1 MKLISKP
8 LFKQTVKSNWKLW
21 AAITGIM
28 ALLLILITGVMG
40 SVITKRLAENPG
52 MAGMISKNNPMAMA
66 SNMFYGQMAVM
77 IILVYVIITANS
89 LVASQVDRGSMAY
102 TLSTPIKRT
111 TVTMTQMIYL
121 LGAILASSIVLII
134 AHVLGSLIGGIT
146 INFGQIILVNL
157 GLLLLSYAVA
167 GISFMASCIFNLSKN
182 SLLVGAGIPV
192 LFYVFSMVAQM
203 GEPTVPGMDG
213 IPALAN
219 FKYVTIM
226 SLFNTSDIAAKSTN
240 IIWSF
245 IALAV
250 IAIVTFAVGHIKFRK
265 KDLPL

>member
-8 LFKQTVKSNWKLW
+8 LFKQTLKSNWKLW
-21 AAITGIM
+21 AAITGVM
-28 ALLLILITGVMG
+28 ALLLIMITGVMG
-40 SVITKRLAENPG
+40 SVITKRLADNPG
-52 MAGMISKNNPMAMA
+52 MAGMMGANNPMAVA

-77 IILVYVIITANS
+77 IILVYVIITANA
-89 LVASQVDRGSMAY
+89 LVASQVDKGSMSY

-121 LGAILASSIVLII
+121 LGSLLASSLVLIVS
-134 AHVLGSLIGGIT
+134 HVLGSLIGGIT

-157 GLLLLSYAVA
+157 GLFLLSCAIA

-182 SLLVGAGIPV
+182 SLLIGAGVPV

-203 GEPTVPGMDG
+203 GEPSVPGMDG

-226 SLFNTSDIAAKSTN
+226 SLFNTSDIAAKSSN

-245 IALAV
+245 IALAL
-250 IAIVTFAVGHIKFRK
+250 IAIVTFTIGHLIFKK

>member
-8 LFKQTVKSNWKLW
+8 LLKQTVKSNWKLW
-21 AAITGIM
+21 AAITGVM

-40 SVITKRLAENPG
+40 SVITKRIADNPG
-52 MAGMISKNNPMAMA
+52 RGAMMGAMTMA

-77 IILVYVIITANS
+77 IILVYVIITANA

-121 LGAILASSIVLII
+121 LSSLFASSIVLIV
-134 AHVLGSLIGGIT
+134 AHVLGSLAGGIS
-146 INFGQIILVNL
+146 IDFGQIVLMNL
-157 GLLLLSYAVA
+157 GLFLLSCAIA

-182 SLLVGAGIPV
+182 SLLVGAGVPV

-203 GEPTVPGMDG
+203 GEPSVPGMDG

-226 SLFNTSDIAAKSTN
+226 TLYNTSDIASNSTN
-240 IIWSF
+240 VIWSF
-245 IALAV
+245 IALAI
-250 IAIVTFAVGHIKFRK
+250 IAIVTFTIGHIKFRK